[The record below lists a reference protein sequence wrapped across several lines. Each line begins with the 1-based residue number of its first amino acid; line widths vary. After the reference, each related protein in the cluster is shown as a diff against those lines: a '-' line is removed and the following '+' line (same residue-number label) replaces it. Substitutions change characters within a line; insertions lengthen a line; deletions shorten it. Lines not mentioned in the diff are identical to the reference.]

1 MRVRFARLTGLVL
14 LGLAE
19 VAAAAVCVLAVTAPA
34 VAQLDD
40 RFPFLEDRRRR
51 YQQPYQPPY
60 QPPQNQPWGS
70 PFGYQ
75 EQRQAPGDSSRA
87 PAPPRRADV
96 TLATKIMV
104 FGDSMADW
112 LAYGL
117 EDAFGETPEIGIL
130 RKHRT
135 SSGLIRTETRGE
147 SYDWP
152 SQARDMLNADKP
164 DFVVIMIG
172 LADRRGI
179 REAIRQQPARP
190 PAGQKQTPAQPASTP
205 PATPG
210 QPAQQQAAAPIT
222 PAAQPAPAKP
232 VDAEAPPPNP
242 AQDAAQDN
250 EQPNVIAP
258 EGATA
263 GTVVHEFRSE
273 KWGELYS
280 RRVDEMLGVLK
291 ARGVPVFW
299 VGLPSIRGSRATSEV
314 VYLNDLYR
322 GRAEKAGV
330 AYIDIWDGF
339 VDDAGTYNNYGP
351 DFEGQTRRLR
361 AGDGAHFTRAG
372 ARKLAHYVERE
383 IRRVMLARAAPV
395 ATPLPQEPEPDAKAP
410 PTAAAPGLP
419 PRPIASPVM
428 SLTAPKGAGDALLG
442 ATPVRGTSADS
453 VATRVLVRGEPIQAP
468 AGRADDFVWP
478 RRDVV
483 TATGVL
489 PPDPVE
495 PETPAVA
502 TAGAPA
508 ATGVAALPKQPSAPR
523 PRREQQQQTTGGGWG
538 WFGQPRP
545 YETRP
550 QQDRGFF
557 GGLFGGSRW

>member
-1 MRVRFARLTGLVL
+1 MRFRFARLTALVL

-19 VAAAAVCVLAVTAPA
+19 AAAAAVCVLAVTAPA
-34 VAQLDD
+34 AAQLDD

-51 YQQPYQPPY
+51 YQQPYQPPQN
-60 QPPQNQPWGS
+60 QPPQGSWGS
-70 PFGYQ
+70 SFGYQ
-75 EQRQAPGDSSRA
+75 DQPRQQPTDASRA
-87 PAPPRRADV
+87 PAPPRRADAAP
-96 TLATKIMV
+96 ATRIMV

-130 RKHRT
+130 RKHRI

-190 PAGQKQTPAQPASTP
+190 AGQKQAPAQPAQSP
-205 PATPG
+205 PA
-210 QPAQQQAAAPIT
+210 QPAQPPQQAAAPAT
-222 PAAQPAPAKP
+222 PAPAAQPAPAKP
-232 VDAEAPPPNP
+232 IDAEAPPPNP
-242 AQDAAQDN
+242 AQEAAQDN
-250 EQPNVIAP
+250 EQPNIIAP

-330 AYIDIWDGF
+330 TYIDIWDGF
-339 VDDAGTYNNYGP
+339 VDDAGNFNNYGP

-442 ATPVRGTSADS
+442 ATPVRAGGGDS
-453 VATRVLVRGEPIQAP
+453 VAARVLVKGEPIEAP

-495 PETPAVA
+495 PETAAVA
-502 TAGAPA
+502 TAGTPA
-508 ATGVAALPKQPSAPR
+508 ATGVAAAPRPSAPR
-523 PRREQQQQTTGGGWG
+523 PRREQQQTTGGGWG

-557 GGLFGGSRW
+557 GGWFGGGRW